1 VTTDLL
7 SAWTDPDTAM
17 EAVGTSLGIFGAR
30 APDARVALAA
40 PQLREALLGVLFCL
54 VDRGEL
60 EKRALA
66 DGRYAFRWHD
76 EFVDAAVATDARSA
90 RLDACLESM
99 RGASVATLGRVSAR
113 TVETPPPP
121 PPAPARP
128 WARLITPTAPL
139 VFPAVS
145 CMLAIL
151 AFVWLARSAAVVV
164 AVALAL
170 AGVIG
175 LVRRVP
181 FAGLW
186 TLGLIV
192 AGLLVRLS

>member
-1 VTTDLL
+1 MTTDLL

-40 PQLREALLGVLFCL
+40 PQLRDALLGVLFCL

-99 RGASVATLGRVSAR
+99 RGASVATLGRFSVQ
-113 TVETPPPP
+113 TVETPA

-128 WARLITPTAPL
+128 WARLIAPTAPL

-151 AFVWLARSAAVVV
+151 AFVWLARSAALVV